1 MGESEMDGS
10 KISGNPYIIQLESI
24 TKIYR
29 LGTVNVSAL
38 DGVNLE
44 VIKGDFIAIMGPS
57 GSGKST
63 LMNVIGCLDAP
74 TTGTYLLDGKEVSSL
89 GDSALALIRNRQI
102 GFVFQTYNLLP
113 RLTALQNVELPL
125 VYGGTK
131 DRKRLSM
138 EALEQVGLEDRANH
152 KPAELSGGQQQRVGI
167 ARALV
172 TNPAILLADEPT
184 GNLDSGSSSEI
195 MELIENLNYNSDL
208 TVVLVTHEGDIAA
221 RAGRTITLVDG
232 KITTDTKYPD
242 SVQVA

>member
-1 MGESEMDGS
+1 MDGS

-29 LGTVNVSAL
+29 LGTVDVSAL

-44 VIKGDFIAIMGPS
+44 VVKGDFIAIMGPS

-113 RLTALQNVELPL
+113 RLTALENVELPL

-232 KITTDTKYPD
+232 KITADTKYPD

>member
-1 MGESEMDGS
+1 MGGS
-10 KISGNPYIIQLESI
+10 KISGNSHIIQLESI

-29 LGTVNVSAL
+29 LGTVDVSAL

-74 TTGTYLLDGKEVSSL
+74 TAGTYLLDGKEVSSL

>member
-1 MGESEMDGS
+1 MGGS
-10 KISGNPYIIQLESI
+10 KISGNSHIIQLESI

-29 LGTVNVSAL
+29 LGTVDVSAL

-242 SVQVA
+242 SVQVV

>member
-1 MGESEMDGS
+1 MGESEVNGS
-10 KISGNPYIIQLESI
+10 KISGKSNIIQLESI

-29 LGTVNVSAL
+29 LGTVDVTAL
-38 DGVNLE
+38 DGVDLE

-63 LMNVIGCLDAP
+63 LMNVIGCLDAL
-74 TTGTYLLDGKEVSSL
+74 TTGTYFLEGKEVSSL
-89 GDSALALIRNRQI
+89 GDSALARIRNRQI

-125 VYGGTK
+125 IYGGTK
-131 DRKRLSM
+131 DRRSRSM
-138 EALEQVGLEDRANH
+138 EALEQVGLVDRASH

-184 GNLDSGSSSEI
+184 GNLDSRSSSEI
-195 MELIENLNYNSDL
+195 MELIETLNHDSDL

-221 RAGRTITLVDG
+221 RAGRIITLVDG
-232 KITTDTKYPD
+232 KITADTKYPD
-242 SVQVA
+242 SARAI

>member
-1 MGESEMDGS
+1 MGESEVNGS
-10 KISGNPYIIQLESI
+10 KISGKPNIIQLESI

-29 LGTVNVSAL
+29 LGTVDVTAL
-38 DGVNLE
+38 DGVDLE
-44 VIKGDFIAIMGPS
+44 VIKGDFISIMGPS

-63 LMNVIGCLDAP
+63 LMNVIGCLDAL
-74 TTGTYLLDGKEVSSL
+74 TTGTCFLEGKEVSNL
-89 GDSALALIRNRQI
+89 GDSTLARIRNKQI

-125 VYGGTK
+125 IYGGTK
-131 DRKRLSM
+131 DRRRRSM
-138 EALEQVGLEDRANH
+138 EALEQVGLVDRASH

-184 GNLDSGSSSEI
+184 GNLDSRSSSEI
-195 MELIENLNYNSDL
+195 MELIETLNHDSDL

-221 RAGRTITLVDG
+221 RAGRIITLVDG
-232 KITTDTKYPD
+232 KITADTKYPD
-242 SVQVA
+242 SARAI

>member
-1 MGESEMDGS
+1 MGESEVNGS
-10 KISGNPYIIQLESI
+10 KISGKSNIIQLESI

-29 LGTVNVSAL
+29 LGTVDVTAL
-38 DGVNLE
+38 DGVDLE

-63 LMNVIGCLDAP
+63 LMNVIGCLDAL
-74 TTGTYLLDGKEVSSL
+74 TTGTYFLEGKEVSSL
-89 GDSALALIRNRQI
+89 GDSALARIRNKQI

-125 VYGGTK
+125 IYGGTK
-131 DRKRLSM
+131 DRRRRSM
-138 EALEQVGLEDRANH
+138 EALEQVGLVDRASH

-184 GNLDSGSSSEI
+184 GNLDSRSSSEI
-195 MELIENLNYNSDL
+195 MELIETLNHDSDL

-221 RAGRTITLVDG
+221 RAGRIITLVDG
-232 KITTDTKYPD
+232 KITADTKYPD
-242 SVQVA
+242 SARAI

>member
-1 MGESEMDGS
+1 MGESEMGGS
-10 KISGNPYIIQLESI
+10 KISGNSHIIQLESI

-29 LGTVNVSAL
+29 LGTVDVSAL

-44 VIKGDFIAIMGPS
+44 VVKGDFIAIMGPS

-172 TNPAILLADEPT
+172 RNPAILLADEPT

>member
-1 MGESEMDGS
+1 MGASEVNGS
-10 KISGNPYIIQLESI
+10 KISGKSNIIQLESI

-29 LGTVNVSAL
+29 LGTVDVTAL
-38 DGVNLE
+38 DGVDLE

-63 LMNVIGCLDAP
+63 LMNVIGCLDAL
-74 TTGTYLLDGKEVSSL
+74 TTGTYFLEGKEVSSL
-89 GDSALALIRNRQI
+89 GDSALARIRNRQI

-125 VYGGTK
+125 IYGGTK
-131 DRKRLSM
+131 DRRRRSM
-138 EALEQVGLEDRANH
+138 EALEQVGLVDRASH

-184 GNLDSGSSSEI
+184 GNLDSRSSSEI
-195 MELIENLNYNSDL
+195 MELIETLNHDSDL

-232 KITTDTKYPD
+232 KITADTKYPD
-242 SVQVA
+242 SARAI

>member
-74 TTGTYLLDGKEVSSL
+74 TTGTYFLDAKEVSSL

-131 DRKRLSM
+131 ERKRLSM

-184 GNLDSGSSSEI
+184 GNLDSSSSSEI